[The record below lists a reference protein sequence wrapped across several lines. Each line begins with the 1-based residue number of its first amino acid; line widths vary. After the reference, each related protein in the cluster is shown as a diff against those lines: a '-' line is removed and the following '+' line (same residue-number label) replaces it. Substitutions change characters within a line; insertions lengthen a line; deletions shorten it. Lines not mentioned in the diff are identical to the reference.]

1 MMSSP
6 HLTREQLQT
15 GAKVRVLGPYPP
27 RDPKNVI
34 EGTIKTWQESRF
46 GGVFVEIEAR
56 TSYAQLHNSHC
67 QCAECRKDSKHNERK
82 MVLTYAMTDLV
93 LA

>member
-1 MMSSP
+1 MSSP

-27 RDPKNVI
+27 KDQENVV
-34 EGTIKTWQESRF
+34 EGTIKSWGESRF

-56 TSYAQLHNSHC
+56 TSYAMLHNSYC
-67 QCAECRKDSKHNERK
+67 QCPQCSNAETRTKTQKL
-82 MVLTYAMTDLV
+82 VLTYAMTDLV